1 MLPSPLSPKFLRR
14 SRRWLWLVLG
24 VLTLLVSVTF
34 PGMAQVPLATQTV
47 KAPVVVD
54 GVELFQIGR
63 SGNLT
68 AVERA
73 GIINEALRQ
82 EVRSPEPTDI
92 RVERDEKL
100 TIIRSEAS
108 NRNLITVTEGDVTT
122 GTNPLSQ
129 ATLWRS
135 EIEAALRRG
144 QLERSPTYFRQA
156 AIFSA
161 VVLAVAI
168 AVHLG
173 LRFLGK
179 WMALRLTDWLGNPA
193 ALFHPRERSA
203 RLFMQLALLG
213 IQIGLWTAVAF
224 YITDLFPEM
233 RGWRY
238 ALFNFL
244 NTPIVGLGDG
254 NYSALQLLLLLAL
267 TVGLWFAVS
276 AVTRL
281 FRIYILSRTGAELR
295 IQDVITILTQY
306 TLAFLG
312 LIVLLQIWGLDVSS
326 LAIIASVL
334 GVGIG
339 FGIQNITN
347 NFISGLIITLERP
360 IQVGDFVK
368 VAELMGT
375 VERIGAR
382 STEIRTLDQ
391 VTIIVPNSRF
401 LETEVVNWS
410 HGDPVSRIRI
420 PVGIAYDSD
429 TSRVQTALLEAA
441 RSHPDVLIRPAPEVW
456 FQGLG
461 DSALNFE
468 LMVWTG
474 EPKKQFRVKSDLY
487 YRIEASLRRHGIT
500 VPFPQRDLH
509 IRSPHLEEFVAS
521 WRQLPVANAK
531 NPPQFS
537 NGDTDVPAL
546 SLIGSSANSIEAG
559 ERSPTIAPAELL
571 TDDNIQA
578 IATAMQGAGGVEVSD
593 RWYRHNLYPACFI
606 GSEAVA
612 WLVQT
617 QNCTREEAIY
627 LGQILLDQGIIQHVS
642 EDYPFRDG
650 YVFYRFQFKW
660 DESSTHELR
669 D

>member
-1 MLPSPLSPKFLRR
+1 MPPLPFVPPFLHRN
-14 SRRWLWLVLG
+14 RRWLWLVLG
-24 VLTLLVSVTF
+24 TFTLLLSLSF
-34 PGMAQVPLATQTV
+34 PGIAQVPLATQTA

-73 GIINEALRQ
+73 EIINEALQQ
-82 EVRSPEPTDI
+82 EVRSPNPADI
-92 RVERDEKL
+92 QVVRDGKL

-108 NRNLITVTEGDVTT
+108 DRNLLTVNEGDVTT
-122 GTNPLSQ
+122 GTSPPNQ
-129 ATLWRS
+129 AALWRS
-135 EIEAALRRG
+135 DIEAALRQG
-144 QLERSPTYFRQA
+144 QLERSPTYVRQA
-156 AIFSA
+156 VIFSA
-161 VVLAVAI
+161 VVMVMAI
-168 AVHLG
+168 VVHLG
-173 LRFLGK
+173 LWFSGK
-179 WMALRLTDWLGNPA
+179 WVSRRLSNWLGNPA
-193 ALFHPRERSA
+193 ALFHPKEQTA
-203 RLFMQLALLG
+203 RLFLQLALLG
-213 IQIGLWTAVAF
+213 IQIGLWAAVAF
-224 YITDLFPEM
+224 YVTDLFPGV
-233 RGWRY
+233 RSLRY

-244 NTPIVGLGDG
+244 NTPIINVGES
-254 NYSALQLLLLLAL
+254 NYSALQLLLLLAF

-281 FRIYILSRTGAELR
+281 FRIYVLSRTGAELR
-295 IQDVITILTQY
+295 VQEVITILTQY

-429 TSRVQTALLEAA
+429 TDRVQTALLEAA
-441 RSHPDVLIRPAPEVW
+441 RSHPDVLIRPAPQVW
-456 FQGLG
+456 FQGFG

-500 VPFPQRDLH
+500 IPFPQRDLH
-509 IRSPHLEEFVAS
+509 LRSPHLEELVAS
-521 WRQLPVANAK
+521 WRQLPGIHDG
-531 NPPQFS
+531 NPQKFS
-537 NGDTDVPAL
+537 NGDTEPYSR
-546 SLIGSSANSIEAG
+546 SLIGSSTDTAEAIG
-559 ERSPTIAPAELL
+559 RSPTVAPAELL
-571 TDDNIQA
+571 TDEKIQA
-578 IATAMQGAGGVEVSD
+578 IATAMQATSGVEVSD

-617 QNCTREEAIY
+617 QNCTREEAIH

-650 YVFYRFQFKW
+650 YVFYRFQPK
-660 DESSTHELR
+660 
-669 D
+669 

>member
-1 MLPSPLSPKFLRR
+1 MLPSPFPKFLHRN
-14 SRRWLWLVLG
+14 RRWLWLLLG
-24 VLTLLVSVTF
+24 ALTLLLSLTF
-34 PGMAQVPLATQTV
+34 PGIAQVPLATQTV

-73 GIINEALRQ
+73 EIINEALRQ
-82 EVRSPEPTDI
+82 EVRSAEPTDI
-92 RVERDEKL
+92 RVERDDKL

-108 NRNLITVTEGDVTT
+108 NRNLITVTDGDVTT
-122 GTNPLSQ
+122 GINPLSQ

-135 EIEAALRRG
+135 DIEAALRRG
-144 QLERSPTYFRQA
+144 QLERSPAYFRQA

-161 VVLAVAI
+161 VVLVVAI
-168 AVHLG
+168 AFHLG

-179 WMALRLTDWLGNPA
+179 WLSHRLSDWLGDPD

-203 RLFMQLALLG
+203 RLFLQLALLG
-213 IQIGLWTAVAF
+213 IQIGLWSAVAF
-224 YITDLFPEM
+224 YVTDLFPEM
-233 RGWRY
+233 RGLRY
-238 ALFNFL
+238 SLLNFL
-244 NTPIVGLGDG
+244 NTPIVGLGEG

-281 FRIYILSRTGAELR
+281 FRFYILSRTGAELR
-295 IQDVITILTQY
+295 IQDVIAILTQY

-429 TSRVQTALLEAA
+429 TNRVQAALLEAA
-441 RSHPDVLIRPAPEVW
+441 RSHPDVLVRPAPEVW

-487 YRIEASLRRHGIT
+487 YRIETSLRRYGIT

-509 IRSPHLEEFVAS
+509 LRSPHLEEFVAL
-521 WRQLPVANAK
+521 WRQLPAANAK
-531 NPPQFS
+531 NSPQLS
-537 NGDTDVPAL
+537 NGDTDKPTL
-546 SLIGSSANSIEAG
+546 SLIGSATNTAEAS
-559 ERSPTIAPAELL
+559 ERSATIAPAELL
-571 TDDNIQA
+571 TDEKIQA
-578 IATAMQGAGGVEVSD
+578 IATAIQGSAGVEVSD
-593 RWYRHNLYPACFI
+593 RWYRQNLYPACFI

-617 QNCTREEAIY
+617 QNCTREEAIH

-642 EDYPFRDG
+642 DDYPFRDG
-650 YVFYRFQFKW
+650 YVFYRFQSKQ
-660 DESSTHELR
+660 DEM
-669 D
+669 